1 MDANILILGLGNV
14 LMGDEGIGIKA
25 VEYLQKHTLPAN
37 VEILDGGAGG
47 FQLLSLFQEYAHIII
62 IDATI
67 GGNEPGEIKVLSP
80 RFASEFPRSLT
91 SHDIGLKDLLQSA
104 ELLTKLPSI
113 YLLTINIEACSTA
126 GMEISQELLDQ
137 LPHIKQRVLDIIEQI
152 KQQ

>member
-47 FQLLSLFQEYAHIII
+47 FQLLSLFQEYANIII

-152 KQQ
+152 RQQ